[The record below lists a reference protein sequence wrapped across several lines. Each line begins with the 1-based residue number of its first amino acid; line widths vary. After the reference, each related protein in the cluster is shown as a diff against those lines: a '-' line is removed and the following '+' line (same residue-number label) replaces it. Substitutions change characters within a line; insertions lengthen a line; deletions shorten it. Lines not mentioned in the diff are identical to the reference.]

1 MKVFYS
7 LLFLAFS
14 TQTLAQ
20 TDKWNGT
27 YHYYSSEELP
37 DGNAATVESILTLT
51 PKKCDYSIAGFQ
63 VDKSYIC
70 KVKEKNNELYLFKVQ
85 SGEKLG
91 KVVFKKGKYYL
102 YSDEVLDIKDNL
114 FFKDKQ

>member
-1 MKVFYS
+1 MKYS
-7 LLFLAFS
+7 KLFLLLLFANHSF
-14 TQTLAQ
+14 ANI
-20 TDKWNGT
+20 DKWNGT

-37 DGNAATVESILTLT
+37 DGNVATIESVLTLT
-51 PKKCDYSIAGFQ
+51 PKKCEYSIAGFQ

-70 KVKEKNNELYLFKVQ
+70 KVKEKNNALYFFKAQ

-102 YSDEVLDIKDNL
+102 YSPEVLDSKDNL
-114 FFKDKQ
+114 FFKDK

>member
-1 MKVFYS
+1 MKYS
-7 LLFLAFS
+7 ILFLILLFANHTFAN
-14 TQTLAQ
+14 TEI
-20 TDKWNGT
+20 WNGT

-37 DGNAATVESILTLT
+37 GGNVATIESVLTLT
-51 PKKCDYSIAGFQ
+51 PKKCEYSIIGFQ

-70 KVKEKNNELYLFKVQ
+70 KVKEKNNELYFFKVQ

-102 YSDEVLDIKDNL
+102 YSDEVLDSKDNL
-114 FFKDKQ
+114 FFKDK

>member
-1 MKVFYS
+1 MKKFF
-7 LLFLAFS
+7 LLLLALSVTTF
-14 TQTLAQ
+14 ANA
-20 TDKWNGT
+20 DKWNGT

-37 DGNAATVESILTLT
+37 GGNISTIESVLTLT
-51 PKKCDYSIAGFQ
+51 SKKCEYSIAGFQ

-70 KVKEKNNELYLFKVQ
+70 KVKEKNNELYFFKVQ
-85 SGEKLG
+85 TSEKLG

-114 FFKDKQ
+114 FYKDK

>member
-1 MKVFYS
+1 MKKIYF
-7 LLFLAFS
+7 LLLLALS
-14 TQTLAQ
+14 ANTYANV
-20 TDKWNGT
+20 DKWNGT

-37 DGNAATVESILTLT
+37 GGNVATIESVLTLT
-51 PKKCDYSIAGFQ
+51 PKKCEYSTTGFQ

-70 KVKEKNNELYLFKVQ
+70 KVKEKNNELYFFKVQ

-102 YSDEVLDIKDNL
+102 YADEVLDSKDNL
-114 FFKDKQ
+114 FFKDK

>member
-1 MKVFYS
+1 MKIFC
-7 LLFLAFS
+7 LLLLAFS
-14 TQTLAQ
+14 ANTFAN

-27 YHYYSSEELP
+27 YHYYSSEELS
-37 DGNAATVESILTLT
+37 DGNTATVESVLILT
-51 PKKCDYSIAGFQ
+51 PKKCEYSIAGFQ

-70 KVKEKNNELYLFKVQ
+70 KVKEKNNDLYFFEIQ

-114 FFKDKQ
+114 LYKEE

>member
-1 MKVFYS
+1 MKNFC
-7 LLFLAFS
+7 LLLLALFV
-14 TQTLAQ
+14 TTFANA
-20 TDKWNGT
+20 DKWNGT

-37 DGNAATVESILTLT
+37 GGNVATIESVLTL
-51 PKKCDYSIAGFQ
+51 YSIAGFQ

-70 KVKEKNNELYLFKVQ
+70 KVKEKNNELYFFKVQ
-85 SGEKLG
+85 TGEKLG

-114 FFKDKQ
+114 FYKDK

>member
-1 MKVFYS
+1 MLALSTNTFAKV
-7 LLFLAFS
+7 
-14 TQTLAQ
+14 
-20 TDKWNGT
+20 DKWNGT

-37 DGNAATVESILTLT
+37 GGNVETIEAVLILT
-51 PKKCDYSIAGFQ
+51 PKKCEYSIAGFQ

-70 KVKEKNNELYLFKVQ
+70 KVKEKNNELYFFKFE

-102 YSDEVLDIKDNL
+102 YADEVLDIKDNL
-114 FFKDKQ
+114 FYKDQ

>member
-1 MKVFYS
+1 MKKFCS
-7 LLFLAFS
+7 LLLALSVTTF
-14 TQTLAQ
+14 ANA
-20 TDKWNGT
+20 DKWNGT

-37 DGNAATVESILTLT
+37 DGNVATIELVLTLT
-51 PKKCDYSIAGFQ
+51 PKKCEYSIAGFQ

-70 KVKEKNNELYLFKVQ
+70 TVKEKNNELYFFKVQ

-91 KVVFKKGKYYL
+91 KVVFNKGKYYL

-114 FFKDKQ
+114 LYKH